1 MLASRLEG
9 RYLLSTPQQL
19 RGRTPPRAGEE
30 LYSAARGGLAM
41 TAYTRTKRD
50 VISAFNAQS
59 EFFKSSCASY
69 DEGAKHEAARIAN
82 AMFMLIGRG
91 MKRHTSICD
100 ALGIQD
106 NLQFVSSIS
115 GNENGLP
122 LIHCKLEHIEPNV
135 WTIELHPIGL
145 VSGAEVR
152 PLSFEDWWSEVVIR
166 NSGYEYTRENLVRI
180 VRDINGG
187 AHFDLNVQDPD
198 IAALLLSELG
208 FKIAPNDVDDGGPV
222 PFVLESCLR
231 QIAEELKWTF
241 AVGHEVLG
249 AVRVD

>member
-1 MLASRLEG
+1 
-9 RYLLSTPQQL
+9 
-19 RGRTPPRAGEE
+19 
-30 LYSAARGGLAM
+30 M

-59 EFFKSSCASY
+59 EFFNSSCVRY

-100 ALGIQD
+100 ALEIQD
-106 NLQFVSSIS
+106 KLQFVSSIS
-115 GNENGLP
+115 ENDDGLP
-122 LIHCKLEHIEPNV
+122 LIQCKLEHIEPNV

-145 VSGAEVR
+145 SSGTQVR
-152 PLSFEDWWSEVVIR
+152 PLSFKDWWSEVVIR
-166 NSGYEYTRENLVRI
+166 NSGYEYSREKLVRV

-187 AHFDLNVQDPD
+187 AHFDLNVEDAE
-198 IAALLLSELG
+198 ISALLSSELG
-208 FKIAPNDVDDGGPV
+208 FRIAPNEVDDGGPV
-222 PFVLESCLR
+222 PFVLEACLR

-241 AVGHEVLG
+241 GVGHEVLG
-249 AVRVD
+249 AVRAD